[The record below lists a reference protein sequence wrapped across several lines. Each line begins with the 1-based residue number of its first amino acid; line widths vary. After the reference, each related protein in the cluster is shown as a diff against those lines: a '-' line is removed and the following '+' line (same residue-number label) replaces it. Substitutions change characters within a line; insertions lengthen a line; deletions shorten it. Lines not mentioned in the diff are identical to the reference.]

1 MSDTSTVACLQCGSA
16 VPRNAPFC
24 LVCGSPVA
32 SRTHAAALG
41 APPAPDTSWRPAPA
55 EAPIPRS
62 SVLRAE
68 YGWRVLAWL
77 MDYALTAVIGLA
89 VTIPIMSLGAFQ
101 VLPSGSVRVSI
112 GPLGTILLLLAWSV
126 YPIAMLFLQAF
137 RGFSLG
143 MLACG
148 IRVVDLAT
156 LRRAGLGRILVRDL
170 VVFAGRL
177 VFGLGELV
185 VYLSPLWDS
194 TRRLQGWHDKAAR
207 TWLIDVR
214 RGPNTVTA
222 DPARL
227 VEDEWTPP
235 GGQVPGPAAGGAPV
249 SRPGPS
255 SVARPEPAS
264 YAAPVTPAA
273 PQQGPSSFAA
283 PAAPAAPEPASFAA
297 PGPTPPAAPGP
308 ASFAAPAAPEPGS
321 YAPPAASQPP
331 HPEPAAFAPPAPA
344 QPSAPASAGPAVT
357 GPARVGD
364 PQPTT
369 PVQFG
374 ALTPPP
380 LPTDDAGSSALI
392 DSIPGFSAPR
402 PPAAPGASDP
412 AASAASGPDLDSTR
426 LADSSPIGR
435 AAVAASFTLDSGEVY
450 PITSGGVIGRDPV
463 PASGAMAIRLPGD
476 ALSVSKTHLE
486 FGLDG
491 GTVWVLDRN
500 STNGS
505 SIVDPRGFERVLAS
519 GRREVVGDGD
529 RVRIGTRSFTVRSG
543 LRSA

>member
-24 LVCGSPVA
+24 LVCGTPVA

-77 MDYALTAVIGLA
+77 MDYAITAVIGLA
-89 VTIPIMSLGAFQ
+89 VTIPIVSLGAIQ
-101 VLPSGSVRVSI
+101 VLPSGSLRVSI
-112 GPLGTILLLLAWSV
+112 GPLGTLLILLAWYA

-143 MLACG
+143 MLTCG

-156 LRRAGLGRILVRDL
+156 LRRPGIGRILIRDL

-177 VFGLGELV
+177 VFGIGELV

-214 RGPNTVTA
+214 RGPNPVTA
-222 DPARL
+222 DPSRL

-235 GGQVPGPAAGGAPV
+235 GAPVPVPAGSGAPV
-249 SRPGPS
+249 PQHPS
-255 SVARPEPAS
+255 APPTIAVPEPAS
-264 YAAPVTPAA
+264 FGAPAA
-273 PQQGPSSFAA
+273 PASFAA
-283 PAAPAAPEPASFAA
+283 PAAPAAP
-297 PGPTPPAAPGP
+297 G
-308 ASFAAPAAPEPGS
+308 SFAAPAAPESAGF
-321 YAPPAASQPP
+321 APPAAPQSPRS
-331 HPEPAAFAPPAPA
+331 EPAPFAPSAPA
-344 QPSAPASAGPAVT
+344 QPSGPGTAGPAIT
-357 GPARVGD
+357 GPARIGD

-374 ALTPPP
+374 AFTPPP
-380 LPTDDAGSSALI
+380 LPTGDAGSSGLI

-402 PPAAPGASDP
+402 PPAGPETRDP
-412 AASAASGPDLDSTR
+412 AAGSGGDLDSTR
-426 LADSSPIGR
+426 LADSAPLGR
-435 AAVAASFTLDSGEVY
+435 AAVAASFTLDSGEVF

-491 GTVWVLDRN
+491 GAVWVLDRN

-505 SIVDPRGFERVLAS
+505 SIVDPRGFERVLTS